1 MLPLRVIAPLLAP
14 TSTPFTFCPAI
25 LPYMSR
31 PRRAT
36 AADVAEEAGVS
47 TTTVSYVLNAT
58 PGQKISE
65 ATAQRVRAAAERL
78 NYVLNPAARALAR
91 GESSFVIVDSSAFPR
106 SDSSET
112 ALNAFIEY
120 LENFG
125 YTTLPTWWGHDDWE
139 SDVIRFAIETS
150 ASRVVTSIPV
160 SSETAHA
167 LRTAGVKT
175 VSSMLAS
182 AEELK
187 VPVQLAAEEQVRY
200 LAAQGHSHLLYVP
213 EADPKLARLNLPQE
227 TAGAR
232 AAAAH
237 GLQWIPVRGSSTAQ
251 EYCENIKQALVDHPE
266 SSALIAFDDHV
277 ALGVLSALQALDV
290 AVPERTS
297 VIGAGNLPFTDT
309 TYPPLTT
316 VEYTYVIDAVAPEM
330 IREFVEGEG
339 QAGLVSSLSD
349 PWRSPWWDGNRWGR
363 HTGLPAPSLLTTST

>member
-1 MLPLRVIAPLLAP
+1 
-14 TSTPFTFCPAI
+14 
-25 LPYMSR
+25 MSR

-139 SDVIRFAIETS
+139 SDLIRFAIETS

-213 EADPKLARLNLPQE
+213 EADPKLAWLNLPQE

-251 EYCENIKQALVDHPE
+251 EYCENIEQALVDHPE
-266 SSALIAFDDHV
+266 ASALIAFDDHV
-277 ALGVLSALQALDV
+277 ALGALSALQALDV

-349 PWRSPWWDGNRWGR
+349 AMEVAVVERESVGPPHPPSRAI
-363 HTGLPAPSLLTTST
+363 APHYLNVN